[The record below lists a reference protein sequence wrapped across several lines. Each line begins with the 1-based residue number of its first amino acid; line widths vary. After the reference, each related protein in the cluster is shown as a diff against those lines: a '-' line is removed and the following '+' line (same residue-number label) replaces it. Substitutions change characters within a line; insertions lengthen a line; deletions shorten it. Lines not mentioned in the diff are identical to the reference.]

1 MNSGRGNAMN
11 GRSKIRYGMV
21 GGGEG
26 AFIGAVHRM
35 ADALDS
41 EYEVVCGAFS
51 ADADRNRRSAE
62 VLGLDP
68 GRDYATFDKLLAAEA
83 AVTGDER
90 MEVLAFRPEG
100 QKYELQTQMRTLY
113 AIYCVEK

>member
-1 MNSGRGNAMN
+1 MAGRTEISLSSPVWQQPVRLCNRLKANNANNFMNSGRGNAMN

-35 ADALDS
+35 AAALDS
-41 EYEVVCGAFS
+41 EYELLCGAFS

-68 GRDYATFDKLLAAEA
+68 GRAERKS
-83 AVTGDER
+83 G
-90 MEVLAFRPEG
+90 G
-100 QKYELQTQMRTLY
+100 
-113 AIYCVEK
+113 